1 MATLK
6 QLLVQRSP
14 ESQKKIAARASE
26 IRQEITLAKRRA
38 ALRLPGLRY
47 VNQ

>member
-6 QLLVQRSP
+6 KLLAQRSP
-14 ESQKKIAARASE
+14 ESQERIAARAAE
-26 IRQEITLAKRRA
+26 VRQEITLAKRRA
-38 ALRLPGLRY
+38 ALRY